1 MQGYVALAQ
10 RKAIR
15 REFEEA
21 IEDRSWNLA
30 VRIYQANN
38 DTDIFTE
45 DDWQR
50 AWKECHR

>member
-1 MQGYVALAQ
+1 MQGYTALAQ

-21 IEDRSWNLA
+21 IEDRSWPLA
-30 VRIYQANN
+30 VRIYQANK
-38 DTDIFTE
+38 DLFTE